1 MKNIKNIS
9 VGLLMGATILTTSC
23 KKEAFVDAN
32 IAPNTLYEVNPQDQF
47 LKASIAT
54 QNDFEYYYD
63 VYRKLNYWLQYTT
76 PSAGNGANF
85 NLPSAQFNYRYGNFY
100 NNIGNALMDAI
111 KIIESK
117 PADEQPS
124 YAQIKALSEILLAYY
139 AFYTSDINGSIP
151 FSEAFQARYGGT
163 LTPTFDTQEQIFDQV
178 DIMVKAAVA
187 SLKANTSNQV
197 AIGNNDPFFNGNI
210 TNWIKTGNALRL
222 KVGLRL
228 MKRNPTKLA
237 AIANEVFAE
246 ADQMSSIAD
255 SWMLKTGPSY
265 ANATGNW
272 NPSGFLAGKPV
283 VDFMKSKDD
292 PRLRIYYRPNKDQDY
307 VGSWTSPDDTKIPAN
322 ASLYQEDSSFSE
334 LQHRIFTPN
343 HSYGTAGDGSAF
355 FPMLT
360 YAEYCFIRA
369 DLAARGIAGSNAE
382 TWYKNG
388 IMASIDLYNQQ
399 AKLAKVPEYVEVTAE
414 EKDAYYEEVG
424 VKYDPAKATEL
435 IAVQAYLDLYRNP
448 MEAWAW
454 WKRTGFPNTT
464 SVLAWSDLKSNGVS
478 LPLPRRAS
486 LSPLPTTSMLF
497 ENQAAAFEQMGTDP
511 EYGSGPGDA
520 FGRVWWDKQ

>member
-1 MKNIKNIS
+1 MKNLKNIS
-9 VGLLMGATILTTSC
+9 IGLLLAGTMVTTSC
-23 KKEAFVDAN
+23 NKDKFVAAN
-32 IAPNTLYEVNPQDQF
+32 IAPTTLYEVNPQDQF
-47 LKASIAT
+47 LRGSISIA
-54 QNDFEYYYD
+54 NDFEYYYD

-100 NNIGNALMDAI
+100 GNVGVALMDAI
-111 KIIESK
+111 EIIDK
-117 PADEQPS
+117 MPDEEKAS
-124 YAQIKALSEILLAYY
+124 HAQIKAVSEILLSYY
-139 AFYTSDINGSIP
+139 VFYVSDINGSIP

-163 LTPTFDTQEQIFDQV
+163 ITPKYDSQQEIFTQTDNLI
-178 DIMVKAAVA
+178 KGAVA
-187 SLKANTSNQV
+187 SLKANSANQV
-197 AIGNNDPFFNGNI
+197 ALGNNDPFFNGNV
-210 TNWIKTGNALRL
+210 TNWIKAGNALRL
-222 KVGLRL
+222 KIGMRL
-228 MKRNPTKLA
+228 MKRDVAKLT
-237 AIANEVFAE
+237 AIANEVFADP
-246 ADQMSSIAD
+246 DQMASISD
-255 SWMLKTGPSY
+255 SWMLKAGPSY

-283 VDFMKSKDD
+283 VDFMNAKDD
-292 PRLRIYYRPNKDQDY
+292 PRLRIFYRVNADQEY
-307 VGSWTSPDDTKIPAN
+307 VGSWTSPDDSKIPAN
-322 ASLYQEDSSFSE
+322 AALYQEDSSFSE

-355 FPMLT
+355 FPVLT

-369 DLAARGIAGSNAE
+369 DLAARGIAGSDAE
-382 TWYKNG
+382 VWYKNG

-399 AKLAKVPEYVEVTAE
+399 AKLAKIPDYVEVTAS

-435 IAVQAYLDLYRNP
+435 IAVQAYLDFYRNP

-464 SVLAWSDLKSNGVS
+464 SVLAWSELKSNGAT

-486 LSPLPTTSMLF
+486 LSPLPTTSLLF
-497 ENQAAAFEQMGTDP
+497 ENQAAAFEQMGSDP